1 MPRDFDSDQPA
12 GRWLFTEQVDCP
24 VCGTTFEGQFHDDSD
39 TVQDITDAPQS
50 AQTCPE
56 CAYEWVAAMTG
67 WTFFSE
73 AG

>member
-12 GRWLFTEQVDCP
+12 ERCVFTEQVDCP
-24 VCGTTFEGQFHDDSD
+24 RCGTTFEGLFSDDSD
-39 TVQDITDAPQS
+39 TVQEITEAPQGTH
-50 AQTCPE
+50 QCPK
-56 CAYEWVAAMTG
+56 CGYQWVSDFSG